1 MSKRRRV
8 LVVVPAES
16 CTGEQ
21 PSEKKLKYTWE
32 PIAFNDDDLEGT
44 IQPHNDALVVTAR
57 INGFI
62 VNRVLID
69 QGSGAKVMFPDLF
82 RGLGLKKEDLSK
94 YDMPL
99 IGFNGRMVTLEGQ
112 ISLFVNM
119 EGKEVMVPFIV
130 VTLFSLYMAILGRS
144 WIHAMGAIPPTLH
157 VKVKFHTEQGIAI
170 VRNNQQVARQ
180 CLVAAVDWGI
190 KQKESTEEAP
200 L

>member
-99 IGFNGRMVTLEGQ
+99 IGFNGRMVILEGQ

-157 VKVKFHTEQGIAI
+157 VKVKFRTEQGIAI
-170 VRNNQQVARQ
+170 VRNNQHVARQ